1 MPYGSRVSFILHA
14 WRRLWPTSVERR
26 LAAILAADVPGYHS
40 TNGRGRRGNTICR
53 SRWSNSCAS
62 LPLHLRTARRFRA
75 ALLATDRICRHP
87 WLGQMCPTALAASS
101 YFAVIPMRR
110 RAPGTI
116 GPSLTS
122 LGTAPGFPK
131 VFRSATMGSS
141 RQAMTSAASVMEG
154 RVLRMAMG
162 RITITFGFLLSRST
176 SWARAGARLVRKSNV
191 RLASMSLRRLLSSA
205 STSDNGLSAPA
216 AADALETK
224 RYGHH
229 QSQDREGARH
239 HRSGLAPRPRRRG
252 DRMSSRIMRLAVV
265 AQGERG

>member
-1 MPYGSRVSFILHA
+1 MEQFMRLTSSAFADGATIPRRFTCDGQNLSPPLA
-14 WRRLWPTSVERR
+14 WT
-26 LAAILAADVPGYHS
+26 DVPDGARSLVLLCDDPDAPAGTWHHWAVYDIP
-40 TNGRGRRGNTICR
+40 RR
-53 SRWSNSCAS
+53 
-62 LPLHLRTARRFRA
+62 
-75 ALLATDRICRHP
+75 
-87 WLGQMCPTALAASS
+87 
-101 YFAVIPMRR
+101 
-110 RAPGTI
+110 
-116 GPSLTS
+116 
-122 LGTAPGFPK
+122 TAPGFPK

>member
-1 MPYGSRVSFILHA
+1 MRLTSSAFADGATIPRRFTCDGQNLSPPLA
-14 WRRLWPTSVERR
+14 WT
-26 LAAILAADVPGYHS
+26 DVPDGARSLVLLCDDPDAPAGTWHHWAVYDIPRDRAGLPEGISQRDDGFKQASNDFRGVGY
-40 TNGRGRRGNTICR
+40 G
-53 SRWSNSCAS
+53 
-62 LPLHLRTARRFRA
+62 
-75 ALLATDRICRHP
+75 
-87 WLGQMCPTALAASS
+87 
-101 YFAVIPMRR
+101 
-110 RAPGTI
+110 
-116 GPSLTS
+116 
-122 LGTAPGFPK
+122 
-131 VFRSATMGSS
+131 
-141 RQAMTSAASVMEG
+141 G

-216 AADALETK
+216 ADALETK

-265 AQGERG
+265 AQGERE